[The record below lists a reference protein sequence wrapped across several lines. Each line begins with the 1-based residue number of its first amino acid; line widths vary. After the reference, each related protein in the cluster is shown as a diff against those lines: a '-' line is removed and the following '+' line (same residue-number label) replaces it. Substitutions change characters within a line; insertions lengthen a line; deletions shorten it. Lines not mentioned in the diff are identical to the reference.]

1 MTKLLDIHFSP
12 GNDLFPFA
20 IGFFLVINSSCHHIA
35 VPLASLFLL
44 PLVFVF
50 MFVGELVNVSES
62 VFVFDEVPLLVALFE
77 IVGLF
82 VLLIP
87 GKRICPEVADI
98 DIRLSPCPLLF
109 LIHFYWFLFQG

>member
-1 MTKLLDIHFSP
+1 MLYSLLPLASFLSSTLPAIIL
-12 GNDLFPFA
+12 LF
-20 IGFFLVINSSCHHIA
+20 L
-35 VPLASLFLL
+35 PLASLFLL

-87 GKRICPEVADI
+87 GKRICPKVADI
-98 DIRLSPCPLLF
+98 DIRLSQCPLLF
-109 LIHFYWFLFQG
+109 LIPLYWFSFQG

>member
-1 MTKLLDIHFSP
+1 MLL
-12 GNDLFPFA
+12 
-20 IGFFLVINSSCHHIA
+20 FL
-35 VPLASLFLL
+35 PLASLFFL

-87 GKRICPEVADI
+87 GKRICPEVV
-98 DIRLSPCPLLF
+98 DIRLSQCPVLVLIPLF
-109 LIHFYWFLFQG
+109 WVSFQG

>member
-1 MTKLLDIHFSP
+1 MIYSLLLPLASFLSSTLP
-12 GNDLFPFA
+12 AMLLF
-20 IGFFLVINSSCHHIA
+20 L
-35 VPLASLFLL
+35 PLASLFFL